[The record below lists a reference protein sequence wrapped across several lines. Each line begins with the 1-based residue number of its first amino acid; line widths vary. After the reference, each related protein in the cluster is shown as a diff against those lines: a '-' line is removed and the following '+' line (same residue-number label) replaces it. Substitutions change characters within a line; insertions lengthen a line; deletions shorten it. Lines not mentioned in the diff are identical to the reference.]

1 MTSSTASSS
10 VIALTANKTQG
21 LRPLLQGDHHASPT
35 TSATLLAGHQAQPA
49 QSKLALCASSV
60 HQHHGS
66 LSRNGLGATFGG
78 QEMKWLLHAALALA
92 IGVAVAVLLA
102 EWMVGCGETYIDSK
116 GVSHKHA
123 CLFLGLDK

>member
-1 MTSSTASSS
+1 
-10 VIALTANKTQG
+10 
-21 LRPLLQGDHHASPT
+21 
-35 TSATLLAGHQAQPA
+35 LAGHQAQLA

>member
-1 MTSSTASSS
+1 M
-10 VIALTANKTQG
+10 VIATNWQGAEREANATN
-21 LRPLLQGDHHASPT
+21 AT
-35 TSATLLAGHQAQPA
+35 TFLAGHQAQPT

-66 LSRNGLGATFGG
+66 LSCNGLGATFGG
-78 QEMKWLLHAALALA
+78 QEMKKLLNLALATA
-92 IGVAVAVLLA
+92 IGVAMAILLM

>member
-1 MTSSTASSS
+1 M
-10 VIALTANKTQG
+10 
-21 LRPLLQGDHHASPT
+21 RPSGRFINHQGDHHASHT
-35 TSATLLAGHQAQPA
+35 TSATLLAGHQAKPA
-49 QSKLALCASSV
+49 QPELALRASSIN
-60 HQHHGS
+60 QHHGA

-78 QEMKWLLHAALALA
+78 QEMKKFLNLALASLIGIALAL
-92 IGVAVAVLLA
+92 LLM